1 MERLK
6 GRNPQ
11 QLETPAFPTEVVP
24 DATPN
29 VSQTKPEPS
38 LQEQAQEIDNLL
50 DPLLTEQVQ
59 RNCETD
65 AVVSQIRALV
75 LKMQE
80 LYSKK
85 TDQQLMTFNSF
96 DEWLASHPRL
106 REVLRGRWRVEL
118 LNQSMYLISA
128 PFLAIVTYYIL

>member
-1 MERLK
+1 MCRKLNLNRHY
-6 GRNPQ
+6 RNR
-11 QLETPAFPTEVVP
+11 
-24 DATPN
+24 
-29 VSQTKPEPS
+29 S
-38 LQEQAQEIDNLL
+38 QEIDNLL

-118 LNQSMYLISA
+118 LNQSLYLISA

>member
-80 LYSKK
+80 LYSKE
-85 TDQQLMTFNSF
+85 TDQQLITFNSF

>member
-75 LKMQE
+75 L
-80 LYSKK
+80 
-85 TDQQLMTFNSF
+85 
-96 DEWLASHPRL
+96 ASASVISNGLGYDISNERL
-106 REVLRGRWRVEL
+106 QVHCK
-118 LNQSMYLISA
+118 
-128 PFLAIVTYYIL
+128 